1 MRNRKKIRLDGFDY
15 SSNRLYFVTNCVKN
29 NVCFFGHVLMEFNQN
44 LSQKEEIR
52 VSKQSEEIPI
62 KTTSNGGEHVQLV
75 LNEFGKCVEHQILWL
90 EQQYPYVIIHEYVVM
105 PNHFH
110 FIIEIDSFKVAPT
123 IKIKSL
129 SSLMGVL
136 KSLTTRKIKQLGGID
151 FEWHRSFHDHI
162 IRNGLEYERIKN
174 YIRKNPKK
182 WLEDKF
188 YQIN

>member
-1 MRNRKKIRLDGFDY
+1 MKKRKKIRLEGFDY

-29 NVCFFGHVLMEFNQN
+29 NVCFFGYVSMEFNQN
-44 LSQKEEIR
+44 LFQIEEIR
-52 VSKQSEEIPI
+52 VSKQSDEMPI
-62 KTTSNGGEHVQLV
+62 KTTSNGDEHVQLV
-75 LNEFGKCVEHQILWL
+75 LNEFGKCVENQILWL
-90 EQQYPYVIIHEYVVM
+90 QEQYPYVIIHEYVVM

-110 FIIEIDSFKVAPT
+110 LIIEIDSLKVAPFT
-123 IKIKSL
+123 KIKSL

-136 KSLTTRKIKQLGGID
+136 KSITTRKIKELGGID

-182 WLEDKF
+182 WIEDRF

>member
-1 MRNRKKIRLDGFDY
+1 MRKRKRIRLKGFDY

-29 NVCFFGHVLMEFNQN
+29 NVCFFGDITVEFKHD
-44 LSQKEEIR
+44 SSPKDEIR
-52 VSKQSEEIPI
+52 VSNQSDEIVL
-62 KTTSNGGEHVQLV
+62 KTKSNTVEKVQLV
-75 LNEFGKCVEHQILWL
+75 LNEFGKCVENQILWL
-90 EQQYPYVIIHEYVVM
+90 QEQYPYVIIHEYVVM

-110 FIIEIDSFKVAPT
+110 FILEIDSLEVAPST
-123 IKIKSL
+123 KIKSL

-136 KSLTTRKIKQLGGID
+136 KSLTTRKIRELGGND

-182 WLEDKF
+182 WIEDRF